1 MSGVPVVIKQKSF
14 MENKSVER
22 TLLDRRS
29 IRRYEREVIPA
40 EDMQFIYDAIRNTPT
55 SYNGQQFSVID
66 VVSQE
71 KKEALY
77 EIIGQKQIKTCNHFL
92 VFCMDYNKIS
102 KLAAAKGVEMPE
114 FVDTMDGVTVGIID
128 ASLALMSAMVAAE
141 SRGLGTNAI
150 GYARTANP
158 AAVSKML
165 NLPKGVFVVCGL
177 AIGVPREVPDLKPK
191 MPLSAIIHTDSYND
205 EGLVETL
212 EKYDA
217 EIKHYNATRAGAK
230 TDNDWLN
237 HILGY
242 YTEACKYEILKA
254 LKDQGFDVKK

>member
-1 MSGVPVVIKQKSF
+1 MKNIEKPV
-14 MENKSVER
+14 ENS
-22 TLLDRRS
+22 LLERRS
-29 IRRYEREVIPA
+29 IRRYEREAIPA
-40 EDMQFIYDAIRNTPT
+40 EDMKFIYDAISNTPT
-55 SYNGQQFSVID
+55 SYNGQQFCVID
-66 VVSQE
+66 VVSQD
-71 KKEALY
+71 KKEAQY

-102 KLAAAKGVEMPE
+102 KLAEAKGVDMPA
-114 FVDTMDGVTVGIID
+114 FADTMDGVTVGIID
-128 ASLALMSAMVAAE
+128 ASLALMSAMTAAE

-177 AIGVPREVPDLKPK
+177 AIGVPREMPDLKPK
-191 MPLSAIIHTDSYND
+191 MPLQVIVHTDSYSEEGMVDTLSAYD
-205 EGLVETL
+205 E
-212 EKYDA
+212 
-217 EIKHYNATRAGAK
+217 EIRHYNATRAGSK

-242 YTEACKYEILKA
+242 YREACHYEILKA
-254 LKDQGFDVKK
+254 LKEQGFDVKK